1 MNRTSMTACM
11 AACLAGLLLTGCGG
25 KKDSFKPASI
35 EVDRP
40 YIYPEA
46 APATAAPSTSS
57 TSSTAPKAATPATGA
72 TPAKASTSTKASRSA
87 NAPKGS
93 RTAFALMRIRNKGG
107 TADRLLRVSSPKS
120 GPVQMQRTYV
130 IEGNPIQR
138 TVQGIDIPAGGSVE
152 MSTSGY
158 FLRFERVGE
167 TFKDGGTFPIVLE
180 FMVAGKLPVTVATDT
195 TGPGLPRP
203 APKDADGDPL
213 ATGAPISIQGLESGQ
228 YGTQA
233 TGPAPKAATTG
244 TSTAGTS
251 KPPPANLSKPSS

>member
-1 MNRTSMTACM
+1 MNRKSMTAGT
-11 AACLAGLLLTGCGG
+11 AACLAALLLSGCGG
-25 KKDSFKPASI
+25 KTDSFKPASI

-46 APATAAPSTSS
+46 AEATASKN
-57 TSSTAPKAATPATGA
+57 PKD
-72 TPAKASTSTKASRSA
+72 AKQA
-87 NAPKGS
+87 KGS
-93 RTAFALMRIRNKGG
+93 KRSKGSGTALALMRIRNKGG

-195 TGPGLPRP
+195 TGPGLPKP
-203 APKDADGDPL
+203 APKNADGTPI

-233 TGPAPKAATTG
+233 TGPAPKAAA
-244 TSTAGTS
+244 TSTSGSASTSGGTGS
-251 KPPPANLSKPSS
+251 SGSTTTAAPANLSKPSS

>member
-11 AACLAGLLLTGCGG
+11 AACLAALLLTGCGS

-40 YIYPEA
+40 YIYPEPAPAKA
-46 APATAAPSTSS
+46 APS
-57 TSSTAPKAATPATGA
+57 TSSTAPKAATPATG
-72 TPAKASTSTKASRSA
+72 TPPAKASTSTKASRSA
-87 NAPKGS
+87 KAPRGS

-158 FLRFERVGE
+158 FLRFERVSE
-167 TFKDGGTFPIVLE
+167 TFKDGGTFQIVLE

-195 TGPGLPRP
+195 IGPGLPQP
-203 APKDADGDPL
+203 APKDADGDPI

-228 YGTQA
+228 YGTEA
-233 TGPAPKAATTG
+233 TGPAPKKAAATG
-244 TSTAGTS
+244 TSSAGASTPS
-251 KPPPANLSKPSS
+251 PANLSKPSS